1 MSPIFQWPF
10 KYYLA
15 IPWSIPLESISTI
28 VHQHIHQSIR
38 YLILSRVLLSHE
50 ISIVHLVHPS
60 LTQNSLRLQWG
71 VSLTAARRPLA
82 EKTSMSSRAP
92 RSWSKRGFESERHG
106 KNCPSDFWATK
117 APDLRKTW
125 EKHQNWLLQT
135 KTAPDFWAQ
144 AIFGCQFQGPI
155 SGATT
160 PPHRWK
166 TAGPGRFCLANSS
179 SLRPPRP
186 SRSPSASTR
195 RAMMGWK
202 SISFTEEKGG
212 NAHDPNF
219 LPAILRFGR
228 DYGGLPHYKLMP
240 SFMPMM

>member
-92 RSWSKRGFESERHG
+92 RSWSKRVLSPKDMGKTAPQIFGRQKPQIFERHG
-106 KNCPSDFWATK
+106 KNI
-117 APDLRKTW
+117 KTDCS
-125 EKHQNWLLQT
+125 KQKLPQ
-135 KTAPDFWAQ
+135 
-144 AIFGCQFQGPI
+144 IFGRKRSSDANFRGQFQGPRLHRI
-155 SGATT
+155 GEK
-160 PPHRWK
+160 PPAPADFVWRIRVLSD
-166 TAGPGRFCLANSS
+166 PRDRLDR
-179 SLRPPRP
+179 LRPQRGGPWWDENP
-186 SRSPSASTR
+186 SVSLKKKVVTPMTQIFCQPFY
-195 RAMMGWK
+195 GL
-202 SISFTEEKGG
+202 G
-212 NAHDPNF
+212 
-219 LPAILRFGR
+219 AIMAVYRIT
-228 DYGGLPHYKLMP
+228 
-240 SFMPMM
+240 S

>member
-71 VSLTAARRPLA
+71 VSLTATARRPLA

-92 RSWSKRGFESERHG
+92 RSWSKGGFESERHG
-106 KNCPSDFWATK
+106 KNI
-117 APDLRKTW
+117 KTDCS
-125 EKHQNWLLQT
+125 KQKLPQ
-135 KTAPDFWAQ
+135 
-144 AIFGCQFQGPI
+144 IFGRKR
-155 SGATT
+155 SSD
-160 PPHRWK
+160 
-166 TAGPGRFCLANSS
+166 ANFRGHDSTDGEKPAAPADFVWRIRVLS
-179 SLRPPRP
+179 DPRDRLDRLRPQRGGPWWDENP
-186 SRSPSASTR
+186 SVSLKKKVVTPMTQDFCQPFY
-195 RAMMGWK
+195 GL
-202 SISFTEEKGG
+202 G
-212 NAHDPNF
+212 
-219 LPAILRFGR
+219 AIMAVYRIT
-228 DYGGLPHYKLMP
+228 
-240 SFMPMM
+240 S